1 MLLPN
6 NNQPIPIYELFY
18 TLNINWNIK
27 AEDHL
32 AMTWSCGGGGPAMPN
47 IFSHIMKEASFDIT
61 SQHFRRVFNIS
72 LQNHI

>member
-32 AMTWSCGGGGPAMPN
+32 AMTWS
-47 IFSHIMKEASFDIT
+47 
-61 SQHFRRVFNIS
+61 
-72 LQNHI
+72 